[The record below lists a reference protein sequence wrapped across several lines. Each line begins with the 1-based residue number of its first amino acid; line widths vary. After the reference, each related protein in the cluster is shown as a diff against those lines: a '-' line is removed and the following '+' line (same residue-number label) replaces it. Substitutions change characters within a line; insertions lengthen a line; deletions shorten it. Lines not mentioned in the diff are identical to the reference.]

1 MKRGKD
7 SKQGKDLRLFGGE
20 SPDAHG
26 INVLTEEDEALL
38 ARLAAASVERRASEQ
53 VEQRFRRHHPDL
65 HFELRN
71 RFGSYCSALAVLL
84 KQELG
89 SPLTRKQL
97 LGWLKALYATGEAVT
112 LESIVKDEPRIAR
125 ALIEEFG
132 TLRLAWAELGI
143 DATTAGQDRRWDQE
157 KLFYTAVD
165 TLAGTAA
172 ALAESE
178 LASEYPLFCE
188 AVRHTFGSF
197 PAFRR
202 EFTAWVKA
210 QPCVYALF
218 GRWQL
223 GKMLAGAIPETSR
236 GAKGKRFPPLTRL
249 QGCYPVAAGQRV
261 FVVTNLGLLVPVDS
275 EAVPF
280 VGPNTPKAAL
290 NFRLAGLKRGEK
302 PIGLVSWA
310 EPEGYLGLATK
321 GGRLK
326 IIDLSLIKRVRSP
339 GVLVVNLTGKD
350 RVTAAGIVPQD
361 FERLMVVT
369 RHGRAVAFEQGAI
382 RPSSRRTMGVHRI
395 RFDKDRKDE
404 PAAVLGFRGY
414 DDLLLL
420 ARAGNVLRV
429 CNKDVSTRKGAS
441 MGRRVWKSAVADAT
455 ACAGD
460 RKVVVCT
467 KRTRVLCYSAVDVP
481 RRQVLRQ
488 GVIGVRLD
496 SDDGAESI
504 NCF

>member
-1 MKRGKD
+1 MKREKV
-7 SKQGKDLRLFGGE
+7 SKKGKDLALFGGE
-20 SPDAHG
+20 NPDAHG
-26 INVLTEEDEALL
+26 VNVLSEEDEALL
-38 ARLAAASVERRASEQ
+38 TRLAAAFGERKASEQ

-71 RFGSYCSALAVLL
+71 RFGSYCSGLAVLL

-97 LGWLKALYATGEAVT
+97 LTWLKGLYATGEAVT
-112 LESIVKDEPRIAR
+112 LESLLTDDPRLTR
-125 ALIEEFG
+125 ALIQEFG
-132 TLRLAWAELGI
+132 TLRQAWAELGI
-143 DATTAGQDRRWDQE
+143 EATTAGQDRRWDRE
-157 KLFYTAVD
+157 KLFYAAVEI
-165 TLAGTAA
+165 LSGSAA
-172 ALAESE
+172 ALDESE
-178 LASEYPLFCE
+178 LATDHPLFCE

-202 EFTAWVKA
+202 EFTAWVKS

-223 GKMLAGAIPETSR
+223 GKMLVGAIPETSR
-236 GAKGKRFPPLTRL
+236 GAKGKRFPPLVRL
-249 QGCYPVAAGQRV
+249 HGCFPVAAGGKV
-261 FVVTNLGLLVPVDS
+261 FVVTNLGLLVPIDT
-275 EAVPF
+275 EAVPL
-280 VGPNTPKAAL
+280 VGPNTPKNAL
-290 NFRLAGLKRGEK
+290 NFRLSGLRRGEK

-310 EPEGYLGLATK
+310 EPEGYLGLSTK

-339 GVLVVNLTGKD
+339 GVVVINLTGKD
-350 RVTAAGIVPQD
+350 RVTAAGVVPHD
-361 FERLMVVT
+361 FDRLMVVT
-369 RHGRAVAFEQGAI
+369 RNGRAVAFEHGAI

-404 PAAVLGFRGY
+404 PAAVLGFRGF
-414 DDLLLL
+414 DDLMLLGKG
-420 ARAGNVLRV
+420 GNVLRV

-441 MGRRVWKSAVADAT
+441 MGRRVWKFKVVDAG

-467 KRTRVLCYSAVDVP
+467 RKSRVLCYAGDDVP

-496 SDDGAESI
+496 SDDQAESI